1 MLTLKDIGA
10 SQLITEGKIKL
21 KNDSAISHFN
31 ENSIEFEDGSTLAA
45 DVVIF
50 STGCVESLFPHD
62 HCSCAN
68 MFNF

>member
-1 MLTLKDIGA
+1 MLVRHSTCIITRLYVFDCLLAKDIGA

-50 STGCVESLFPHD
+50 STGCV
-62 HCSCAN
+62 
-68 MFNF
+68 